1 MIETQLSIDVTKFPN
16 RGFDTV
22 PINHDIQ
29 VNNNITFI
37 QNGTTPIVNWIYPE
51 DTTCSGFYVT
61 NRESMIGY

>member
-37 QNGTTPIVNWIYPE
+37 QNGTTPIVN
-51 DTTCSGFYVT
+51 
-61 NRESMIGY
+61 